1 MNKRLLKH
9 TINGRERVDAVADH
23 TLLLDHLRDTVGL
36 TGTKQGCDGGECGA
50 CTVLI
55 DGEPR
60 NACITLAASCEG
72 RRIETIESLAT
83 DGRMSRL
90 QQAFHEKLGTQ
101 CGFCTPG
108 MIMSAEALLRRHPT
122 PDEAQIREALS
133 GNLCRCTGYVKIIE
147 SVQAACGAAP
157 VEHAPADAQASSCN
171 CAEAGTVRPAAVH
184 GHAVGQRTP
193 LIDGIEKVTGRA
205 RYTADLSVVDALVGR
220 ILRSPVAHGRIR
232 AIDTT
237 KARALPGVRAVI
249 TGEDFAAP
257 YGVIPIAQ
265 NEWPLARGT
274 VRYRGEPVAAVAAV
288 DEATAQAALG
298 AIVLDI
304 EPLPAYFSAADARA
318 AGALA
323 LHDNKPGNI
332 EREVEQR
339 FGDVDAGFASADLV
353 REQTF
358 HYAEVAH
365 GQIELNAAVASYEP
379 ERGRL
384 TTHSVTQ
391 VPYYLHLTLAQCL
404 GMDSAQIRVVK
415 PFVGGGFGH
424 RVEPL
429 NFEMVTAA
437 LARAAGGTV
446 KTELSRED
454 GFLTHRGRPETD
466 IRLRLG
472 MKKNGEITAVD
483 CEITQRG
490 GAYGGYGLVTI
501 LYAGA
506 LLHALYRLAAVKYR
520 GHRVYTNTPP
530 CGAMRGHGA
539 VDARHAFESL
549 LDSMATELALDP
561 FEARRA
567 NLITP
572 PYRTLN
578 DLQVNSYGL
587 PDCLA
592 WVEQASGWKTRRG
605 KLPRENGLRRG
616 LGLACSHYVSGSA
629 KPVHWSGEPHAVINL
644 KLDFDGSVTVL
655 TGASDIGQGSST
667 LLAQV
672 VAEVLLLPMAR
683 IRVIATDSALTPKD
697 NGSYSSRVSFMVG
710 NAALRAAQELRRVL
724 VAAAATT
731 LKVEPAQ
738 IEWLG
743 ERCVVAGTD
752 QGLDFIGTVNA
763 ALIDSGTLTVK
774 GTWSTPPE
782 TQGGKFRGAAVGST
796 AGFSYAAQVVEVA
809 VDEATGAVRVERVW
823 VAHDCGFAI
832 NPLAVEGQVQGA
844 VWMGMGQAL
853 SEETQYHEGLP
864 LRPNMLDYR
873 IPTIV
878 ESPPIEVKLIESHD
892 PLGPFG
898 AKEASEGA
906 LHGFPPALTN
916 AICDAIGIRL
926 TELPATPDRVLEAI
940 QAKRR
945 EDRLRARRSASAVSA
960 TTPATTSVT
969 AGD

>member
-1 MNKRLLKH
+1 MSKRLLKLNV
-9 TINGRERVDAVADH
+9 NGRAREDAVSDS
-23 TLLLDHLRDTVGL
+23 TLLLDHLRETLGL

-55 DGEPR
+55 DGDPHLS
-60 NACITLAASCEG
+60 CITLAASCEG
-72 RRIETIESLAT
+72 RSVETIESLAVE
-83 DGRMSRL
+83 GRMSRL
-90 QQAFHEKLGTQ
+90 QQAFHEHLGTQ

-108 MIMSAEALLRRHPT
+108 MIMAAQALLRRNASPSE
-122 PDEAQIREALS
+122 PEIRDALA

-147 SVQAACGAAP
+147 SVQAACGA
-157 VEHAPADAQASSCN
+157 EHSPRARATSAATATGSVAAAAPAA
-171 CAEAGTVRPAAVH
+171 RPAAAR
-184 GHAVGQRTP
+184 GHVVGERTA

-205 RYTADLSVVDALVGR
+205 RYTADLPFPGALVGR
-220 ILRSPVAHGRIR
+220 ILRSPVAHGVIR
-232 AIDTT
+232 AIDTS

-249 TGEDFAAP
+249 TGADFAAP

-265 NEWPLARGT
+265 NEWPLARDK
-274 VRYRGEPVAAVAAV
+274 VRYRGEPLVAVAAI
-288 DEATAQAALG
+288 DAATAQAALA
-298 AIVLDI
+298 AISLDI
-304 EPLPAYFSAADARA
+304 EPLPAYFNAAEARA
-318 AGALA
+318 PGAVV
-323 LHDNKPGNI
+323 LHDNRPGNV
-332 EREVEQR
+332 EREVSQT
-339 FGDVDAGFASADLV
+339 FGDVDAGFAAADLI

-365 GQIELNAAVASYEP
+365 GQIELNAAVASWEP
-379 ERGRL
+379 ELGRL

-404 GMDSAQIRVVK
+404 GLDAAQIRVIK

-446 KTELSRED
+446 KMELTRED

-466 IRLRLG
+466 IRLKLG
-472 MKKNGEITAVD
+472 MKRNGEITAVD

-506 LLHALYRLAAVKYR
+506 LLHALYRLAAVKYL

-549 LDSMATELALDP
+549 LDSMAIELGLDP
-561 FEARRA
+561 IAARRA
-567 NLITP
+567 NLIVP
-572 PYRTLN
+572 PWRTLN
-578 DLQVNSYGL
+578 DLQVNSYGI
-587 PDCLA
+587 PACLE
-592 WVEQASGWKTRRG
+592 WVEQASGWKARRG
-605 KLPRENGLRRG
+605 KLPRVKGLKRG
-616 LGLACSHYVSGSA
+616 LGVACSHYVSGSA
-629 KPVHWSGEPHAVINL
+629 KPVHWSGEPHAVIHL
-644 KLDFDGSVTVL
+644 KLDFDGGVTIL

-667 LLAQV
+667 LLSQV
-672 VAEVLLLPMAR
+672 VAEVLLLPLAR
-683 IRVIATDSALTPKD
+683 IRVLANDSALTPKD

-710 NAALRAAQELRRVL
+710 NAALRAAQELLRVL
-724 VAAAATT
+724 IAAAATR
-731 LKVEPAQ
+731 LKVDVEQ

-743 ERCVVAGTD
+743 ERCIVTGTER
-752 QGLDFIGTVNA
+752 GLDFAEVVQA
-763 ALIDSGTLTVK
+763 ALVDTGTLMVK

-782 TQGGKFRGAAVGST
+782 SQGGKFRGAAVGST
-796 AGFSYAAQVVEVA
+796 AGFSYAAQVVEVS
-809 VDEATGAVRVERVW
+809 VDEDSGLVSVERVW

-864 LRPNMLDYR
+864 LRANLLDYR
-873 IPTIV
+873 IPTIA
-878 ESPPIEVKLIESHD
+878 ESPPIEVKLIETND

-906 LHGFPPALTN
+906 LHGFPPALCN
-916 AICDAIGIRL
+916 AIFDAIGIRL

-940 QAKRR
+940 HKRQR
-945 EDRLRARRSASAVSA
+945 EGRLRARRQ
-960 TTPATTSVT
+960 TTAAPQVETQGS
-969 AGD
+969 